1 MIPGAINKVSSFMEG
16 YKGKAEPSAPQT
28 PETDE

>member
-1 MIPGAINKVSSFMEG
+1 MIPGALNKVSSFMEG
-16 YKGKAEPSAPQT
+16 YKGKAAPAAPET

>member
-16 YKGKAEPSAPQT
+16 YKGKAEPAAPQP